1 MIHFLKNDPGP
12 QAVQTDSDH
21 VPATSF
27 GVNNNYVP
35 LPVESLDDDTTSTL
49 ALGYNVID
57 VQDEENE
64 GKDCSISGFIVLTEL
79 M

>member
-12 QAVQTDSDH
+12 QVVQADNDD
-21 VPATSF
+21 VPTSF

-35 LPVESLDDDTTSTL
+35 LPVENLDDDTRSTL
-49 ALGYNVID
+49 ALGYNMID

-64 GKDCSISGFIVLTEL
+64 GTVCFKE
-79 M
+79 